1 MAKRRSLDTVAIH
14 PREETAPGPVVTP
27 IVMSSTFRLRDSRQ
41 GREYAQTVAPAEYYT
56 RWGNPTVADLEDTV
70 AKLEGGARALATGS
84 GMGAISPA
92 ILSFVKG
99 GGRVV
104 AGESPYAATAGK
116 FEHLLPPVG
125 VRTEWVG
132 PRRPRAV
139 GEGVGSGA
147 GPL

>member
-70 AKLEGGARALATGS
+70 AKLEGGTRALATGS
-84 GMGAISPA
+84 GMGAIAPA
-92 ILSFVKG
+92 ILTFVTG
-99 GGRVV
+99 GGRVL
-104 AGESPYAATAGK
+104 AGGGPEAGTPEV
-116 FEHLLPPVG
+116 FGPLPPKVG
-125 VRTEWVG
+125 GETAWVG
-132 PRRPRAV
+132 PPR
-139 GEGVGSGA
+139 
-147 GPL
+147 